1 MNTKDKNSIN
11 KPMSQKEYVESV
23 SKKFNNY
30 TICMCPFCK
39 SEDITWEVME
49 VGKCEANQRN
59 WCNSCSAIWED
70 NYKVFGYTVIQEPA
84 KDC

>member
-11 KPMSQKEYVESV
+11 KPMSQKKYVESV
-23 SKKFNNY
+23 SKEFNDW

-39 SEDITWEVME
+39 SADITWEVMKLAE
-49 VGKCEANQRN
+49 VNQRN
-59 WCNSCSAIWED
+59 QCNSCSAIWED
-70 NYKVFGYTVIQEPA
+70 NYRVVGYTVIRKPA